1 LEEKTLI
8 IGLRNRDKDSF
19 EYLVD
24 FHKDRIF
31 NLIIGITQ
39 NVEDAEDL
47 SQDVFVEVFNSIC
60 DFRED
65 SSLHTWLYRIAVNKS
80 LELIRKRN
88 RKKRFGLV
96 ISIFGGNEELQIPD
110 FEHPGVILEN
120 KERAAVMFKAIE
132 KLPVNQRTA
141 FILSKMEELSYKEIS
156 EIMKISIPS
165 VDSLLFRSKANL
177 KKFLENYYH
186 DKINLV

>member
-8 IGLRNRDKDSF
+8 IGLKNRDKDSF
-19 EYLVD
+19 EYLVN
-24 FHKDRIF
+24 FHKQRIF
-31 NLIIGITQ
+31 NLIIGMTQ
-39 NVEDAEDL
+39 NMEDTEDL
-47 SQDVFVEVFNSIC
+47 TQDVFVEVFNSVC

-88 RKKRFGLV
+88 RKKRFGIV
-96 ISIFGGNEELQIPD
+96 ISIFGGKEKLHIPD
-110 FEHPGVILEN
+110 FEHPGVKLEN

-141 FILSKMEELSYKEIS
+141 FTLSKMEEFSYKEIS
-156 EIMKISIPS
+156 EIMKVSIPTIE
-165 VDSLLFRSKANL
+165 SLLFRSKANL
-177 KKFLENYYH
+177 KKYLGNYFL
-186 DKINLV
+186 DKF